1 MRRRS
6 IWASAKC
13 VHTCEEMRTPLNR
26 QLNEGPLAETAHLFH
41 SLGAD
46 ADRDGRE
53 AIATGRVAAVALH
66 QVGAG

>member
-1 MRRRS
+1 
-6 IWASAKC
+6 
-13 VHTCEEMRTPLNR
+13 MRTPLNR

-53 AIATGRVAAVALH
+53 AIATGRVASVALH